1 MIRFADPPPRQ
12 SEGLSDGKINNI
24 IINNNNNNNN
34 NCIQKKQGAVSK
46 ATVTQEELK
55 NKTISHNN

>member
-1 MIRFADPPPRQ
+1 MIRFADPSPRQ

-24 IINNNNNNNN
+24 IINNNNNNN